1 MTDTIESPAAVTTFN
16 HFIAGQ
22 WCPST
27 SGATFESR
35 NPADTRDVIGR
46 FQQGTKA
53 DVAMAIKAAETALP
67 MWRRTPA
74 PKRGEILYRFGAL
87 MAEHKER
94 LSRAMT
100 REMGKVLAEARG
112 DVQEG
117 IDIAFLMAG
126 EGRRMFGETVP
137 SELPDK
143 WAMSIRQPLGIAGII
158 TPWNFPIAIPCWK
171 TMPAL
176 VTGNTVV
183 FKPSSDTPH
192 CATLVVELMAEAGFP
207 PGVVNLVTGSGAEVG
222 DAIVESPDVS
232 VISFTGSSTTGKVL
246 AEKAGRRL
254 KRLSLE
260 LGGKNGVVVLAD
272 ADLDL
277 AADGIL
283 WSAFGTTGQRCTA
296 CSRVIVERSVVEP
309 LLERLERRARGM
321 RLGSGLDET
330 TDVGPLINAGA
341 VDKVA
346 GYIDVGRGEGELITG
361 GGRATGDGL
370 EHGHFFEPTIF
381 NGVKPMDRIGQE
393 EIFGPVLSI
402 IPVADYQEAMTALN
416 QTRYGLSSSIFT
428 RDVNVAFRAMR
439 DFETGIVY
447 INAGT
452 TGRRDASAVRW
463 LEGDRQ
469 RPSRG
474 RPRRPRHVYRVEGDL
489 RRLQRPPATSTN
501 RQPVTG
507 EAGLDELPDHV
518 RRNRAEWDRW
528 AVDYVA
534 NGERSWKLGPGEEKW
549 GVWDIPESSLRIL
562 PDDLDG
568 LDTIELGCGTG
579 YVSAW
584 LARRGARPVGI
595 DNSEAQLATARRLQ
609 AEHGIEFP
617 LIHGNAENVPLPDA
631 SFDLAISEYGA
642 SIWADPYRW
651 VPEAARLLR
660 PGGRLMFLVN
670 GLILTLCSPDAE
682 EPASDRMVRP
692 YFGIHRLEWS
702 DDESV
707 NFYLGYGDWIRLLR
721 SNGFD
726 VEDLVELRP
735 AEDATTDFP
744 YVTLDWARQWP
755 SEEVWKA
762 RKRG

>member
-1 MTDTIESPAAVTTFN
+1 MTDTIETPAAVTTFN

-22 WCPST
+22 WSPST

-46 FQQGTKA
+46 FQQGTAA
-53 DVAMAIKAAETALP
+53 DVAMAIKAAEAAGP

-126 EGRRMFGETVP
+126 EGRRMFGDTVP

-222 DAIVESPDVS
+222 DAIVESPDVT
-232 VISFTGSSTTGKVL
+232 VISFTGSSATGRVL

-341 VDKVA
+341 LDKVT
-346 GYIDVGRGEGELITG
+346 GYIDIGRGEGELVTG
-361 GGRATGDGL
+361 GGRAKGDRL
-370 EHGHFFEPTIF
+370 DHGHFFEPTIF
-381 NGVKPMDRIGQE
+381 KDVRPMDRIGQE
-393 EIFGPVLSI
+393 EIFGPVLSV

-447 INAGT
+447 VNAGT
-452 TGRRDASAVRW
+452 TGAETHLPFGGWKETGNGHREA
-463 LEGDRQ
+463 G
-469 RPSRG
+469 
-474 RPRRPRHVYRVEGDL
+474 HVALDTFTEWKAIYVDFSGH
-489 RRLQRPPATSTN
+489 LQRA
-501 RQPVTG
+501 Q
-507 EAGLDELPDHV
+507 
-518 RRNRAEWDRW
+518 
-528 AVDYVA
+528 
-534 NGERSWKLGPGEEKW
+534 
-549 GVWDIPESSLRIL
+549 
-562 PDDLDG
+562 
-568 LDTIELGCGTG
+568 
-579 YVSAW
+579 
-584 LARRGARPVGI
+584 I
-595 DNSEAQLATARRLQ
+595 DNQ
-609 AEHGIEFP
+609 
-617 LIHGNAENVPLPDA
+617 
-631 SFDLAISEYGA
+631 
-642 SIWADPYRW
+642 
-651 VPEAARLLR
+651 
-660 PGGRLMFLVN
+660 
-670 GLILTLCSPDAE
+670 
-682 EPASDRMVRP
+682 
-692 YFGIHRLEWS
+692 
-702 DDESV
+702 
-707 NFYLGYGDWIRLLR
+707 
-721 SNGFD
+721 
-726 VEDLVELRP
+726 
-735 AEDATTDFP
+735 
-744 YVTLDWARQWP
+744 
-755 SEEVWKA
+755 
-762 RKRG
+762 